1 MAVDGAV
8 VGVLAAGAGFGE
20 VALLRGGVR
29 TATVTSRTPVVLWS
43 LHGPAFLTALQGGG
57 NAAAEGLDR
66 VARERLD
73 HARPRDPVAD
83 GRPSSPGATAVSGP

>member
-1 MAVDGAV
+1 MLPYVP
-8 VGVLAAGAGFGE
+8 
-20 VALLRGGVR
+20 ALLSDGRP
-29 TATVTSRTPVVLWS
+29 T
-43 LHGPAFLTALQGGG
+43 HGDGRHMRVEGSFVFAALQGGG

-83 GRPSSPGATAVSGP
+83 GRPSSPGATALAGS

>member
-1 MAVDGAV
+1 M
-8 VGVLAAGAGFGE
+8 
-20 VALLRGGVR
+20 R
-29 TATVTSRTPVVLWS
+29 TATITSRTPVALWS
-43 LHGPAFLTALQGGG
+43 LDGPVFLTALQGGG

-83 GRPSSPGATAVSGP
+83 GPLSSPGATVVSGP